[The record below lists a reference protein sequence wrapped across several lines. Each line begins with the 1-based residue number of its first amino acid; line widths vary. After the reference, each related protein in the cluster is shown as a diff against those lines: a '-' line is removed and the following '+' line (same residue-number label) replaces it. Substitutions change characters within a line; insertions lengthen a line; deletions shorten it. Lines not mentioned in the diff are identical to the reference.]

1 MPHPVRRTLAG
12 HGEWKH
18 TETMTGLDIP
28 ASASQPDRATLLA
41 VMRVAARAPSV
52 HNTQPWQW
60 IYRDHRLSLYRDDE
74 RLLDTAD
81 PNGRQLVI
89 SCGTMLHHTRTAFA
103 AAGWRT
109 ETVRLPDPAR
119 PDHLA
124 TLTFRPLPDAPTVLR
139 NRPETIERRRTDRLP
154 LREPGDLTGLVRS
167 ARLLSQ
173 RYEVMLD
180 LLDAAT
186 AGRLS
191 AASEHVAA
199 LRHYDLPYLAELC
212 WWSGHEQIP
221 EGVPA
226 AALVSADEAARVPAG
241 REFPPSGHT
250 TRRGD
255 QQDRARLWVLS
266 TEDDS
271 ALAWLRTGEA
281 LSEILLECT
290 AAGLATCPL
299 THITELPTTRR
310 IASNAAGG
318 HGIAQ
323 VIVRVGLAP
332 DREHHPQT
340 PRRPISDFL
349 TIDPDTSTADSGE
362 RPTVSY
368 ACSPTAE
375 EPGPRESIR

>member
-1 MPHPVRRTLAG
+1 
-12 HGEWKH
+12 
-18 TETMTGLDIP
+18 MTGLDLP
-28 ASASQPDRATLLA
+28 ASAAQPDRATLLTA
-41 VMRVAARAPSV
+41 MRVAARAPSV

-60 IYRDHRLSLYRDDE
+60 IYRDHRLSLYRDDDR
-74 RLLDTAD
+74 RLGTAD
-81 PNGRQLVI
+81 PAGRQLVI

-103 AAGWRT
+103 AVGWRA

-119 PDHLA
+119 PELLA

-173 RYEVMLD
+173 RYDVMLD

-186 AGRLS
+186 ARRLS

-199 LRHYDLPYLAELC
+199 LRRYDIPYLAELY

-250 TRRGD
+250 ARRGD
-255 QQDRARLWVLS
+255 QQDHARLWVLA
-266 TEDDS
+266 TENDS

-299 THITELPTTRR
+299 THITELPSTRR

-332 DREHHPQT
+332 DREQHSQT

-349 TIDPDTSTADSGE
+349 TIDPDTAAAGSGE
-362 RPTVSY
+362 RPAVPSTW
-368 ACSPTAE
+368 SPTAGAP
-375 EPGPRESIR
+375 EPKEPSR

>member
-1 MPHPVRRTLAG
+1 
-12 HGEWKH
+12 
-18 TETMTGLDIP
+18 MTGLDTP
-28 ASASQPDRATLLA
+28 ASASQLDRATLLA
-41 VMRVAARAPSV
+41 AMRVAARAPSV
-52 HNTQPWQW
+52 HNTQPWRW
-60 IYRDHRLSLYRDDE
+60 IYRDNRLNLYRDDQ
-74 RLLDTAD
+74 RVLGTAD

-89 SCGTMLHHTRTAFA
+89 SCGTMLHHTRIAFA
-103 AAGWRT
+103 AVGWRT
-109 ETVRLPDPAR
+109 ETVRLPDPSR

-124 TLTFRPLPDAPTVLR
+124 TLTFRPLPNAPTGLR

-154 LREPGDLTGLVRS
+154 LRDPGDLTGLVRS

-180 LLDAAT
+180 ILDAAT
-186 AGRLS
+186 AGRLG

-199 LRHYDLPYLAELC
+199 LRHYDIPYLAELY
-212 WWSGHEQIP
+212 WWNGHEQIP
-221 EGVPA
+221 DGVPA
-226 AALVSADEAARVPAG
+226 AALVSADEAARVPVG
-241 REFPPSGHT
+241 REFPSSGHT
-250 TRRGD
+250 SRRGD
-255 QQDRARLWVLS
+255 QQDRARLWVLA

-318 HGIAQ
+318 HGTAQ

-332 DREHHPQT
+332 DREDHPQT
-340 PRRPISDFL
+340 PRRPVSDFL
-349 TIDPDTSTADSGE
+349 TIHPDTFAAGSGE
-362 RPTVSY
+362 RPAVSS

-375 EPGPRESIR
+375 EPGSKDSTR